1 MAVFQITPSIATA
14 KRLKFFVEQE
24 LLTETE
30 MARPLPK
37 QTLMKVRQ
45 HQRTNLMMSFLLIQL
60 FLLVALTATTAPAQS
75 LVRMNQRENFDNAK
89 NEVRA
94 IAALKRLET
103 NVMVYR
109 SLGQFEADG
118 RLARVT
124 LSTFETELA
133 EVNNELGS
141 LLAQVPAG
149 KFRTEII
156 NAFTSYRDG
165 VFWWRQV
172 DQPRVVHVSALTS
185 EPNRS
190 PADTTYLSTIPYTVA
205 IHWRQAQ
212 KYLNQAEKSLGR

>member
-1 MAVFQITPSIATA
+1 MKGV
-14 KRLKFFVEQE
+14 
-24 LLTETE
+24 LL
-30 MARPLPK
+30 
-37 QTLMKVRQ
+37 V
-45 HQRTNLMMSFLLIQL
+45 QL
-60 FLLVALTATTAPAQS
+60 FLLVALAATSAPAQS
-75 LVRMNQRENFDNAK
+75 LVRLNQRPSFDNTK

-94 IAALKRLET
+94 LAALKRLET

-109 SLGQFEADG
+109 SLGQFEADC

-124 LSTFETELA
+124 LQTFETELA
-133 EVNNELGS
+133 KVTNELDS

-156 NAFTSYRDG
+156 NAFDSYRDG

-212 KYLNQAEKSLGR
+212 KYLNQAEKTLGR

>member
-1 MAVFQITPSIATA
+1 
-14 KRLKFFVEQE
+14 
-24 LLTETE
+24 
-30 MARPLPK
+30 
-37 QTLMKVRQ
+37 MKVRQ
-45 HQRTNLMMSFLLIQL
+45 HQQTNLMKNFFLVQL
-60 FLLVALTATTAPAQS
+60 FLLALTASTAPAQS
-75 LVRMNQRENFDNAK
+75 MARLKRENLDTAK

-103 NVMVYR
+103 KVMVYR

-124 LSTFETELA
+124 LPTFEAELA

-165 VFWWRQV
+165 AFWWRQV
-172 DQPRVVHVSALTS
+172 YQPRVVHVSALTS

-212 KYLNQAEKSLGR
+212 KFLNQAEKNLGR

>member
-1 MAVFQITPSIATA
+1 
-14 KRLKFFVEQE
+14 
-24 LLTETE
+24 
-30 MARPLPK
+30 
-37 QTLMKVRQ
+37 MKAPRK
-45 HQRTNLMMSFLLIQL
+45 QRTTLISSVLLVQL
-60 FLLVALTATTAPAQS
+60 FLLVAFASTEAPAQS
-75 LVRMNQRENFDNAK
+75 LARLNQRADFDNTR

-94 IAALKRLET
+94 ITVVRRLEN

-118 RLARVT
+118 RLARGT
-124 LSTFETELA
+124 LPTFEKELA
-133 EVNNELGS
+133 EVNDELES

-156 NAFTSYRDG
+156 NALTSYRDG

-190 PADTTYLSTIPYTVA
+190 LADTSFRSTIPYTVA

-212 KYLNQAEKSLGR
+212 KYLNQAEKTLGR

>member
-1 MAVFQITPSIATA
+1 VAVFQYALNRHGKKDSNPIVA
-14 KRLKFFVEQE
+14 EE

-30 MARPLPK
+30 MAPPLPK
-37 QTLMKVRQ
+37 QTLMKVRRNK
-45 HQRTNLMMSFLLIQL
+45 RTNLMMSVFLVQL
-60 FLLVALTATTAPAQS
+60 FLMVAFAATTAPAQT
-75 LVRMNQRENFDNAK
+75 LVRMNSRSNFDNTK
-89 NEVRA
+89 NELRA
-94 IAALKRLET
+94 IAALRRLET
-103 NVMVYR
+103 NAMVYR
-109 SLGQFEADG
+109 SLDQFEADG

-124 LSTFETELA
+124 LQTFETELA
-133 EVNNELGS
+133 KVNNELDS
-141 LLAQVPAG
+141 LLAEVPAG

-172 DQPRVVHVSALTS
+172 DRPRVVHVAALTS

-212 KYLNQAEKSLGR
+212 KYLNQAEKTLGR

>member
-1 MAVFQITPSIATA
+1 M
-14 KRLKFFVEQE
+14 K
-24 LLTETE
+24 
-30 MARPLPK
+30 ARRK
-37 QTLMKVRQ
+37 
-45 HQRTNLMMSFLLIQL
+45 QRTTLRPSVLLVQL
-60 FLLVALTATTAPAQS
+60 FLLVAFASIEAPAQTP
-75 LVRMNQRENFDNAK
+75 LRLNQRADFDSTR

-94 IAALKRLET
+94 ITVVRRLEN
-103 NVMVYR
+103 NVMLYR

-124 LSTFETELA
+124 LPTFEKELA
-133 EVNNELGS
+133 EVNNELES

-156 NAFTSYRDG
+156 NALTSYRDG

-190 PADTTYLSTIPYTVA
+190 LADTSFRSTIPYTVA

-212 KYLNQAEKSLGR
+212 KYLNQAEKTLGR

>member
-1 MAVFQITPSIATA
+1 MSSG
-14 KRLKFFVEQE
+14 
-24 LLTETE
+24 LL
-30 MARPLPK
+30 
-37 QTLMKVRQ
+37 V
-45 HQRTNLMMSFLLIQL
+45 QL
-60 FLLVALTATTAPAQS
+60 FLLVAFAATTAPAQS
-75 LVRMNQRENFDNAK
+75 LVRMNRPGFDKAQ

-94 IAALKRLET
+94 LAALKRLET

-124 LSTFETELA
+124 LQTFETELA
-133 EVNNELGS
+133 KVNTELGS
-141 LLAQVPAG
+141 LLTQVPAG

-156 NAFTSYRDG
+156 NAFDSYRDG

-190 PADTTYLSTIPYTVA
+190 LADTTYLSTISYTVA

-212 KYLNQAEKSLGR
+212 KYLNQAEKTLGR

>member
-1 MAVFQITPSIATA
+1 
-14 KRLKFFVEQE
+14 
-24 LLTETE
+24 

-45 HQRTNLMMSFLLIQL
+45 HKRTNLTMGFLLIQIFL
-60 FLLVALTATTAPAQS
+60 FVAFAATTAPAQS
-75 LVRMNQRENFDNAK
+75 LLRMNSRSNFDNTK

-94 IAALKRLET
+94 IAALRRLET

-124 LSTFETELA
+124 LQTFETELTK
-133 EVNNELGS
+133 VNNELDS
-141 LLAQVPAG
+141 LLADVPAG

-190 PADTTYLSTIPYTVA
+190 LADRSYLSTVPYTVA

-212 KYLNQAEKSLGR
+212 KYLNQAEKTLGR

>member
-1 MAVFQITPSIATA
+1 
-14 KRLKFFVEQE
+14 
-24 LLTETE
+24 
-30 MARPLPK
+30 
-37 QTLMKVRQ
+37 MKVRQ
-45 HQRTNLMMSFLLIQL
+45 HKRTNLTMGFLLIQIFL
-60 FLLVALTATTAPAQS
+60 FVAFAATTAPAQS
-75 LVRMNQRENFDNAK
+75 LLRMNSRSNFDNTK

-94 IAALKRLET
+94 IAALRRLET

-124 LSTFETELA
+124 LQTFETELTK
-133 EVNNELGS
+133 VNNELDS
-141 LLAQVPAG
+141 LLADVPAG

-190 PADTTYLSTIPYTVA
+190 LADRSYLSTVPYTVA

-212 KYLNQAEKSLGR
+212 KYLNQAEKTLGR